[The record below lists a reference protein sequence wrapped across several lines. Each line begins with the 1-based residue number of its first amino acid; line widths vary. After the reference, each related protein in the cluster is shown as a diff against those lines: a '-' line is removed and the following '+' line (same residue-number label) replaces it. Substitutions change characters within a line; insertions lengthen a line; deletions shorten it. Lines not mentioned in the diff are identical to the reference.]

1 MLINKNIFKAM
12 RMQQWIKNLLIFSA
26 LIFSG
31 KLTQGVF
38 CLKTVIAFFSF
49 SFAVSA
55 LYLFNDWFDVNQDKV
70 HPIKQHRP
78 FAKGLITVKE
88 LFSYLVIL
96 LVFSFSLA
104 ILINVKFLI
113 LLLVCIFL
121 NLLYT
126 VYFKHIMIL
135 DVLFLSL
142 FFILRVMAGALA
154 VEVTASFWLI
164 ICTFMLATF
173 MGLGKRR
180 HELIVL
186 DSVAKEHRRVL
197 EHYDSYFLDQMIA
210 VVTTSTLMSFI
221 LYTVSDEAVANFG
234 SVNLLYTTPFVLY
247 GIFRYLYLIHCE
259 NKGGD
264 PAALVVSDIP
274 MLVNVFLWAGC
285 SALIIYL

>member
-1 MLINKNIFKAM
+1 M
-12 RMQQWIKNLLIFSA
+12 RQWIKNLLVFSA

-38 CLKTVIAFFSF
+38 CLKSVIAFFSF

-55 LYLFNDWFDVNQDKV
+55 LYLFNDWFDLKQDMV
-70 HPIKQHRP
+70 HPVKQHRP
-78 FAKGLITVKE
+78 FAKGLITTKE
-88 LFSYLVIL
+88 LFSYLFL
-96 LVFSFSLA
+96 LLCFSFSLA
-104 ILINVKFLI
+104 VFINLKFLI
-113 LLLVCIFL
+113 LLFVCIFL

-126 VYFKHIMIL
+126 VYIKHIMIL
-135 DVLFLSL
+135 DVLFLAL
-142 FFILRVMAGALA
+142 FFIIRVLAGAFA

-173 MGLGKRR
+173 MGFGKRR

-186 DSVAKEHRRVL
+186 DRVAKEHRKVL
-197 EHYDSYFLDQMIA
+197 EHYDAYFLDQMIA